1 MGIAAVFG
9 LLFSALCDFAQE
21 RQDFVGCDGG
31 KISILAEVTIKF
43 GERPAVGLNRIFFPN
58 SSCGTL
64 GRLELPVRVS
74 WLASCLG
81 YEWVPN
87 R

>member
-1 MGIAAVFG
+1 MFG
-9 LLFSALCDFAQE
+9 LLFSAFCDFAQQ
-21 RQDFVGCDGG
+21 RQNFVGCDGG
-31 KISILAEVTIKF
+31 KIPVFAEVITEL
-43 GERPAVGLNRIFFPN
+43 GAGNAVGLNRIFFRN

-64 GRLELPVRVS
+64 DRPELPVRVS